1 MKLSRRRKSSRTKM
15 YAPVSF
21 SSASSFYFWLRIGKI
36 YYLSELAEKIAEIDV
51 ADNTVFVFFPDRFSR
66 IRKVP

>member
-1 MKLSRRRKSSRTKM
+1 M

-51 ADNTVFVFFPDRFSR
+51 ADNTVFVFLPD
-66 IRKVP
+66 